1 MNYQERLDN
10 LLKNFVDAG
19 VPGCGLSVS
28 YKGKIVYTGYHG
40 LARLEDQLK
49 ADENTVYKVASCSKL
64 ITSTAVMKLY
74 EEGKLLLNDPIE
86 LYLPFFRNMEYQ
98 TYDGSNEITRHPTTQ
113 PITIKHLLTM
123 TSGMPY
129 MGKGSP
135 TAVDYMEKMGAI
147 FSKKMFAMTNMELA
161 EEISKVPLAFDPG
174 SHWHYGLSYDVLGAV
189 VEAITG
195 KTFGAYLKEAIFDPI
210 GMDHTTFLCTEDME
224 KHLAGCYMYADGKH
238 TNISTPPE
246 MTPTN
251 GAKLESGGGGL
262 FSTLSDLT
270 KFAGMWA
277 QGGIWEGKRILSRNT
292 IDLMRKN
299 HLKGQ
304 PMEDFKKMCDQ
315 SYPWYKGYGWG
326 LAGRTLVD
334 CQEAGSNGSVGEFGW
349 CGAYGPYILA
359 DPERELGIAYTQQM
373 LPVIGGMQDYCHP
386 RIRNVVYSLLEE
398 WD

>member
-86 LYLPFFRNMEYQ
+86 LYLPFFKNMEYQ

-147 FSKKMFAMTNMELA
+147 LSLIH
-161 EEISKVPLAFDPG
+161 IS
-174 SHWHYGLSYDVLGAV
+174 
-189 VEAITG
+189 E
-195 KTFGAYLKEAIFDPI
+195 
-210 GMDHTTFLCTEDME
+210 
-224 KHLAGCYMYADGKH
+224 
-238 TNISTPPE
+238 
-246 MTPTN
+246 PT
-251 GAKLESGGGGL
+251 
-262 FSTLSDLT
+262 
-270 KFAGMWA
+270 
-277 QGGIWEGKRILSRNT
+277 R
-292 IDLMRKN
+292 
-299 HLKGQ
+299 H
-304 PMEDFKKMCDQ
+304 
-315 SYPWYKGYGWG
+315 
-326 LAGRTLVD
+326 
-334 CQEAGSNGSVGEFGW
+334 
-349 CGAYGPYILA
+349 
-359 DPERELGIAYTQQM
+359 
-373 LPVIGGMQDYCHP
+373 
-386 RIRNVVYSLLEE
+386 
-398 WD
+398 

>member
-1 MNYQERLDN
+1 
-10 LLKNFVDAG
+10 
-19 VPGCGLSVS
+19 
-28 YKGKIVYTGYHG
+28 
-40 LARLEDQLK
+40 
-49 ADENTVYKVASCSKL
+49 
-64 ITSTAVMKLY
+64 
-74 EEGKLLLNDPIE
+74 
-86 LYLPFFRNMEYQ
+86 
-98 TYDGSNEITRHPTTQ
+98 
-113 PITIKHLLTM
+113 
-123 TSGMPY
+123 
-129 MGKGSP
+129 
-135 TAVDYMEKMGAI
+135 
-147 FSKKMFAMTNMELA
+147 
-161 EEISKVPLAFDPG
+161 
-174 SHWHYGLSYDVLGAV
+174 
-189 VEAITG
+189 
-195 KTFGAYLKEAIFDPI
+195 
-210 GMDHTTFLCTEDME
+210 
-224 KHLAGCYMYADGKH
+224 MYADGKH